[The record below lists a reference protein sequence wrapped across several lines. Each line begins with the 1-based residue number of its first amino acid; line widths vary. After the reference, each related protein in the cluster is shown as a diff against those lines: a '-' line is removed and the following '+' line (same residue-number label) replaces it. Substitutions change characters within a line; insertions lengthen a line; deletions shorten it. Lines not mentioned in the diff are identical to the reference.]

1 MSGSSSGLGE
11 DSGQEQVRFWE
22 SDQQNLWGQ
31 EELTN
36 HGFIDRP
43 LVYPEVWTD
52 FAVSSG
58 CVFPIKTLSK
68 SKARRWRYVCT
79 YLWLLPAQKKTTAG
93 RRTRFFFCKFVCS
106 GSTGDPI
113 YQCQKGYRFTCMALF
128 QQNQPIELSTR
139 TVHAWWRWRNPAE
152 KVTDFRTKRT
162 ELACIQGVCVPPLV
176 MWLGTCTTLQ
186 WAELMRTAGSPGLS
200 PCSSTLWEL
209 RGATLAAGSLNLRS
223 NYSQ

>member
-11 DSGQEQVRFWE
+11 DSCQEQVRFWE
-22 SDQQNLWGQ
+22 SDHWGQ

-36 HGFIDRP
+36 HGFIDRS

-68 SKARRWRYVCT
+68 SKARRWRY
-79 YLWLLPAQKKTTAG
+79 LLLLPAQKKTTAG

-128 QQNQPIELSTR
+128 KSQQTHQQNQPIEVSTR
-139 TVHAWWRWRNPAE
+139 TVHTWWRWQKIRGWKAHRLPNETNRIGLHSGRLYAA
-152 KVTDFRTKRT
+152 VSDVAWYLYRT
-162 ELACIQGVCVPPLV
+162 P
-176 MWLGTCTTLQ
+176 
-186 WAELMRTAGSPGLS
+186 
-200 PCSSTLWEL
+200 
-209 RGATLAAGSLNLRS
+209 
-223 NYSQ
+223 